1 MRYAGVDRVTHHA
14 GAGVLRRINGAE
26 ATPITKHSGGYYR
39 HLGNYNTS
47 YNSVGI
53 ETCNFGYARRSRQTG
68 KTTVAAKADW
78 PYIIPKHGRT
88 VTNWRNKGKGVPSS
102 RKWWR
107 IEPWPPEQIALC
119 IYLGKHIVSELPHI
133 TMRNHHGHHDTCPIR
148 KIDIIGFPFAR
159 VLRSV
164 YPDEIVPDVWSHFL
178 VSVNRG
184 NDRRT
189 TTHPRQLALLQFN
202 YEMGNST
209 DNDRPKAERLGENT
223 QIAGFNSNRI
233 V

>member
-1 MRYAGVDRVTHHA
+1 
-14 GAGVLRRINGAE
+14 
-26 ATPITKHSGGYYR
+26 
-39 HLGNYNTS
+39 
-47 YNSVGI
+47 
-53 ETCNFGYARRSRQTG
+53 
-68 KTTVAAKADW
+68 
-78 PYIIPKHGRT
+78 
-88 VTNWRNKGKGVPSS
+88 
-102 RKWWR
+102 
-107 IEPWPPEQIALC
+107 
-119 IYLGKHIVSELPHI
+119 
-133 TMRNHHGHHDTCPIR
+133 MRNHHGHHDTCPIR

-223 QIAGFNSNRI
+223 QIAGVDGSWGGTSNNILKQFKEERNLYRKQLRDGGNTNVPVDIAVDRNSPDTYQDHEYWCTFTCWEFHDAM
-233 V
+233 VEGWVKA